1 MTNAKKFQAEL
12 NEFNT
17 ALKSARRV
25 LLTSPGT
32 ADGDSVGAQLALR
45 RMLVHRYPN
54 LDISIVNDD
63 PLPDRYRFL
72 PDVEVVQ
79 TPETFKAAGKTPE
92 FDIGVIMDGGIDRA
106 GRVKEWF
113 DRCKER
119 VFIDHHAISVDYPYT
134 ISMVE
139 PKASSTT
146 ELMYYISQTSFFDM
160 PMDPQFAQQIYL
172 GLIFDT
178 GFFRHSN
185 TTPEAM
191 ELGAQLLRTGFD
203 FTRVGERGMLER
215 TYASLQLLADTL
227 NRAELIADGKIIW
240 SILTQKKL
248 QELGATDDDRE
259 GIIDQL
265 FITHGIDVAILFYE
279 LPNRETRLSLRSH
292 GNLDVAKFARGLT
305 QRGGG
310 HTKAAGANLDMPWEE
325 AVKWVLD
332 RLTQAVNES
341 RARK

>member
-1 MTNAKKFQAEL
+1 MTDAKKFQTEL
-12 NEFNT
+12 TDFE
-17 ALKSARRV
+17 AVLKSARSV

-45 RMLVHRYPN
+45 RMLVHRYPKLEIN
-54 LDISIVNDD
+54 IVNDD

-72 PDVEVVQ
+72 PDVETVQ
-79 TPETFKAAGKTPE
+79 TPESFKAAGKTPK
-92 FDIGVIMDGGIDRA
+92 FDVAVIMDGGIDRA

-113 DRCKER
+113 DQCPSR

-134 ISMVE
+134 IRMVE

-146 ELMYYISQTSFFDM
+146 ELMYYISQTSFFNM
-160 PMDPQFAQQIYL
+160 PLDSSFAQQIYL

-191 ELGAQLLRTGFD
+191 ELGAHLLRTGFD

-227 NRAELIADGKIIW
+227 NRAQLIADGKIIW
-240 SILTQKKL
+240 SILTQEKL
-248 QELGATDDDRE
+248 KELGATDDDRE

-292 GNLDVAKFARGLT
+292 GNLDVANFARGLT
-305 QRGGG
+305 HRGGG

-325 AVKWVLD
+325 AVKRVLEK
-332 RLTQAVNES
+332 LTTAVQES
-341 RARK
+341 RK